1 MRLLTSTSANF
12 NSAATKWQSKT
23 RHREEH
29 TYTCLFRDQGILVC
43 AAERR
48 QIIITI
54 SRPGWWLVVVVL
66 CFRSSRAGGGL
77 VGRTAEASSGP
88 RRPPRATRP
97 VVTREQWAW
106 QAVVVV
112 VRPTTRR
119 DHTLAAG
126 AGCTRFRFVRSVL
139 VDGTDGI
146 GD

>member
-1 MRLLTSTSANF
+1 M
-12 NSAATKWQSKT
+12 
-23 RHREEH
+23 
-29 TYTCLFRDQGILVC
+29 
-43 AAERR
+43 
-48 QIIITI
+48 
-54 SRPGWWLVVVVL
+54 
-66 CFRSSRAGGGL
+66 AGGSGAVL
-77 VGRTAEASSGP
+77 SQLRIHASRGGGGKDRGSLQRPASSA
-88 RRPPRATRP
+88 PRATRP
-97 VVTREQWAW
+97 VVTRVQWAW

>member
-1 MRLLTSTSANF
+1 MAGENEASRRAYTDAHAFSGTKEFSFLRQNDGKLLFLSLGLA
-12 NSAATKWQSKT
+12 
-23 RHREEH
+23 
-29 TYTCLFRDQGILVC
+29 G
-43 AAERR
+43 
-48 QIIITI
+48 
-54 SRPGWWLVVVVL
+54 GWWLVVDWWWCSAFAAREVV
-66 CFRSSRAGGGL
+66 

-97 VVTREQWAW
+97 VVTRVQWAW